1 MAVREQVLWQKYREL
16 GKKKLISIDD
26 IHDLMDATEKLLMN
40 YREAVESRD
49 KFKAQIKD
57 LKKEI
62 NDFKIRIR
70 GIKKYLIRKGLYFH
84 EIEERN
90 TEEFLNI
97 FKEKK

>member
-1 MAVREQVLWQKYREL
+1 MMTVREQVLWQKYREL

-62 NDFKIRIR
+62 KALK
-70 GIKKYLIRKGLYFH
+70 GGKK
-84 EIEERN
+84 
-90 TEEFLNI
+90 
-97 FKEKK
+97 

>member
-1 MAVREQVLWQKYREL
+1 MMTVREQVLWQKYREL
-16 GKKKLISIDD
+16 SKKKLISIDD

-62 NDFKIRIR
+62 
-70 GIKKYLIRKGLYFH
+70 KKTKGG
-84 EIEERN
+84 
-90 TEEFLNI
+90 
-97 FKEKK
+97 KK